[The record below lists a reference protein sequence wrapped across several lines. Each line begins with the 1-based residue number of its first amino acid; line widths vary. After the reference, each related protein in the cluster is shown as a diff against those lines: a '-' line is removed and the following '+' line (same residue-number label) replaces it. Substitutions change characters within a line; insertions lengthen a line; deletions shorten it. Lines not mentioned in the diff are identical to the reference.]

1 VSFGLT
7 CVQISRM
14 KQETLFPAGLE
25 VSDGQMGLAEVIG
38 QIEATILIG
47 LSTAGVAFSEPI
59 VREKARKVDRP
70 IREGEHPELRP
81 SIFCSPGSPNK
92 RRECTGKSRQFNG
105 FGLVQAGSGPGGRW
119 FKPIRPDH
127 FSLNQ
132 QFTGTQSS
140 WSAWSQ
146 ARRSKV
152 QINFGPTTPNECLA
166 LVYGAFAISKAKT
179 FCVSVYTKPKHD
191 RMRRTHFWVVTVA

>member
-1 VSFGLT
+1 MRYIDENDRRAVNKAPGRNRSRKWVLHRSVRAARAYAALLASDGLLFRGILLGQPGAQKQRHT
-7 CVQISRM
+7 NGWYGTRRSMVQIHS
-14 KQETLFPAGLE
+14 P
-25 VSDGQMGLAEVIG
+25 
-38 QIEATILIG
+38 
-47 LSTAGVAFSEPI
+47 
-59 VREKARKVDRP
+59 RP
-70 IREGEHPELRP
+70 L
-81 SIFCSPGSPNK
+81 
-92 RRECTGKSRQFNG
+92 
-105 FGLVQAGSGPGGRW
+105 L
-119 FKPIRPDH
+119 
-127 FSLNQ
+127 SLNQ

-152 QINFGPTTPNECLA
+152 QVNFGPTTPNECLA